1 MLGLRKHTY
10 SKFSVTLLPNFLL
23 VNRILFFKIVYKLY
37 LGILTHFLG
46 VYESYFATIIC
57 VLILSSDAVYF
68 VCFIKSQAYL
78 QKQCCT

>member
-10 SKFSVTLLPNFLL
+10 SKFSVTLLPNFLP
-23 VNRILFFKIVYKLY
+23 VNHTLFFKIVYELH
-37 LGILTHFLG
+37 LEILTHFVR

-68 VCFIKSQAYL
+68 VCFIKSHAYL
-78 QKQCCT
+78 